1 MTKKTLSRAIPS
13 TWMRGQA
20 LLEPWAGPGGLAPRK
35 AEREKGL
42 EGGQG
47 QRVDVRVVH
56 WRRSKE
62 QDTSDTG
69 TE

>member
-1 MTKKTLSRAIPS
+1 
-13 TWMRGQA
+13 MRGQA